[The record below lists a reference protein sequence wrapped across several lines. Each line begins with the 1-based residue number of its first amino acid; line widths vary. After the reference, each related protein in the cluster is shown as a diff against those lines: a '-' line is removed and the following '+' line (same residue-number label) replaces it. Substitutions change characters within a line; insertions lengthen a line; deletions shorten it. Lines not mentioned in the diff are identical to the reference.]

1 MLLVGGLGA
10 NKIFIALLSARRLC
24 RKREKDR
31 ITAVFF
37 RNICGGCFA
46 GNRPTLAQH
55 MAEGMR
61 LKRIPASKI
70 MGCPFSADNC
80 DSECSECVEQSAIL
94 FAIIP

>member
-1 MLLVGGLGA
+1 M
-10 NKIFIALLSARRLC
+10 
-24 RKREKDR
+24 
-31 ITAVFF
+31 
-37 RNICGGCFA
+37 

-80 DSECSECVEQSAIL
+80 DSECSECVEQSTIL

>member
-1 MLLVGGLGA
+1 M
-10 NKIFIALLSARRLC
+10 
-24 RKREKDR
+24 
-31 ITAVFF
+31 
-37 RNICGGCFA
+37 

-80 DSECSECVEQSAIL
+80 DSECSECVEQFAILLQLYHKSRL
-94 FAIIP
+94 FAIDSDVFLKKYE